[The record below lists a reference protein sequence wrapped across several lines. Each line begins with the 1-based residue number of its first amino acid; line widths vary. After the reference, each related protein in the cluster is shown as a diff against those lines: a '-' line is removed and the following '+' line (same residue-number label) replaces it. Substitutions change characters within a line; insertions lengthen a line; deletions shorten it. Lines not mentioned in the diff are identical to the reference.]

1 MKNHNHRHCQKSATD
16 HTRPSVLQGT
26 LGFVST
32 LSVLAGVFS
41 CLVLMG
47 CVNTPEHRSFRVQL
61 ISDIRLPMGIPN
73 ADHKETLMI
82 LGYDVLEIDP
92 DGVARVELTIESI
105 KASMISLTKRF
116 SYDSEAEEQTESS
129 KSDLARQDQ
138 FKQSFH
144 GLKGK
149 KYGARVEDTGRV
161 LELIDLDPRIDR
173 VVSGKAKGMF
183 GGDQVAMLL
192 TKSNLKEYAAAGW
205 YRNLE
210 KDNQNS
216 TRPWTHDSV
225 ILVPSAKPV
234 QVRKRYQLERIEKI
248 EDRQIATVS
257 YQVSLIEESASDANQ
272 AAPNAKKFRGS
283 DLIVTAV
290 LGEGEL
296 SVLSKTGTL
305 LKLEEQL
312 RIEVRTGYAL
322 PKQRSPKKRKT
333 LKIFYVIKRTIEL
346 VEEQ

>member
-1 MKNHNHRHCQKSATD
+1 M
-16 HTRPSVLQGT
+16 V
-26 LGFVST
+26 
-32 LSVLAGVFS
+32 
-41 CLVLMG
+41 
-47 CVNTPEHRSFRVQL
+47 
-61 ISDIRLPMGIPN
+61 
-73 ADHKETLMI
+73 

-116 SYDSEAEEQTESS
+116 SYDSEAEEQTEPE
-129 KSDLARQDQ
+129 KRDLAQQNR
-138 FKQSFH
+138 FNQSFE

-149 KYGARVEDTGRV
+149 KYGARVEKTGRV

-173 VVSGKAKGMF
+173 IASGKAKGMF

-205 YRNLE
+205 YHSLG
-210 KDNQNS
+210 KDDKNS
-216 TRPWTHDSV
+216 TRQWTHDNL
-225 ILVPSAKPV
+225 ILVPSAKPA

-248 EDRQIATVS
+248 EDRHIATVS
-257 YQVSLIEESASDANQ
+257 YQVSFVKESPSDA
-272 AAPNAKKFRGS
+272 KKSRGS

-312 RIEVRTGYAL
+312 RVDVRTGYAL
-322 PKQRSPKKRKT
+322 PKQRGPKKRKAI
-333 LKIFYVIKRTIEL
+333 KIFYIMKRTIEL
-346 VEEQ
+346 VE